1 MITYRPLALVFAS
14 LLASPSLALAQDAKP
29 AQPAP
34 PNEAPVAPAAPS
46 APAAPPAAAA
56 PSEPAGGSR
65 AQQVRRLSEQVAA
78 QQAEL
83 DTQQATIQRLEQQ
96 MKALEARPATAATA
110 APATAAEPANG
121 TADASSPGTPA
132 RLPKEGARET
142 VEDARKGLLIYGYVQ
157 GQFQTDQSS
166 QNELAQ
172 DGRPLNQNRFL
183 IPRARLVAEREWK
196 MASLL
201 LELDGNTLNGPGFA
215 LQRAEASILH
225 RGSNPATLPPQLSVT
240 LGQFRVPFGDENLQS
255 SAVRWFTE
263 RSLASRAMFPSE
275 IDLGLRVAG
284 ALGWFRYSVAAT
296 NGHPLGT
303 GDFALSDPDSS
314 KDLAGRLGV
323 VVKASKLLDVTGG
336 ISSLLGRGFHPESG
350 GVKSQVQWNDRNGDG
365 IFQPEEVTGVDA
377 VAARPSSTYRRFAL
391 GFDGQVSLHWRLF
404 DMPQETQLGGAFYV
418 ANNMDRGLF
427 LADPVLIGRDTRHTG
442 YMLSLVQEVGD
453 WVVAGFRTDFYNPD
467 SDSSDFQ
474 NAKPVQP
481 NDRSIQTYSP
491 MLGLRY
497 QRRARLVFQYDIVR
511 DKLGR
516 DEAGIPT
523 DLKNDRMTVRLQ
535 VNL

>member
-1 MITYRPLALVFAS
+1 MTHRFFALVFAS
-14 LLASPSLALAQDAKP
+14 LLASTSLA
-29 AQPAP
+29 
-34 PNEAPVAPAAPS
+34 
-46 APAAPPAAAA
+46 
-56 PSEPAGGSR
+56 R
-65 AQQVRRLSEQVAA
+65 AEEGVRE
-78 QQAEL
+78 
-83 DTQQATIQRLEQQ
+83 
-96 MKALEARPATAATA
+96 TAA
-110 APATAAEPANG
+110 
-121 TADASSPGTPA
+121 D
-132 RLPKEGARET
+132 ARE
-142 VEDARKGLLIYGYVQ
+142 GLLIYGYVQ

-196 MASLL
+196 IASLL
-201 LELDGNTLNGPGFA
+201 LELDGNTSNGPAFG
-215 LQRAEASILH
+215 LQRAEASLLH
-225 RGSNPATLPPQLSVT
+225 RGSNPVTLPPQLALT

-255 SAVRWFTE
+255 SALRWFTE

-296 NGHPLGT
+296 NGQPMGT
-303 GDFALSDPDSS
+303 GAFALRDPDSA
-314 KDLAGRLGV
+314 KDLVGRLGV
-323 VVKASKLLDVTGG
+323 GVKASERLDVTAG

-350 GVKSQVQWNDRNGDG
+350 GVKAQVQWNDRNGDG

-391 GFDGQVSLHWRLF
+391 GFDGQVRLRWRLLE
-404 DMPQETQLGGAFYV
+404 MAQETELGGALYV
-418 ANNMDRGLF
+418 ASNMDRGLF

-442 YMLSLVQEVGD
+442 YVLSLVQEIGD
-453 WVVAGFRTDFYNPD
+453 WVVAGVRADFYNPD
-467 SDSSDFQ
+467 SDASDFQ

-481 NDRSIQTYSP
+481 SDRSIQTYSP

-516 DEAGIPT
+516 DEAGVPT
-523 DLKNDRMTVRLQ
+523 DLRNDRMTVRLQ